1 MEMGL
6 HIRKVAKGD
15 NAPLALMIRQVFEEY
30 DAPREGTVYTDPTT
44 DELYALFQEAGSVL
58 WVAEWYGKA
67 VGCCGIY
74 PTPGL
79 DKGYAELVKFYLAT
93 PFRGKGIGKALL
105 ERSVNSAR
113 ELGYTRL
120 YLESMPEFSK
130 ALGIYEQQGF
140 SSLVGP
146 LGNSGHP
153 GCKIWMQKELQG
165 IL

>member
-6 HIRKVAKGD
+6 HIREVEKGD
-15 NAPLALMIRQVFEEY
+15 NASLALMIRQVFEEY

-44 DELYALFQEAGSVL
+44 DDLFSLFQGAESML
-58 WVAEWYGKA
+58 WVAEWHGKA

-79 DKGYAELVKFYLAT
+79 DKGFAELVKFYLAA
-93 PFRGKGIGKALL
+93 PARGKGIGKALL
-105 ERSVNSAR
+105 ERSLSSAR

-130 ALGIYEQQGF
+130 ALGIYEHLGF
-140 SSLVGP
+140 RSLVGP
-146 LGNSGHP
+146 LGNSGHT
-153 GCKIWMQKELQG
+153 GCKIWMIKELYG
-165 IL
+165 LP